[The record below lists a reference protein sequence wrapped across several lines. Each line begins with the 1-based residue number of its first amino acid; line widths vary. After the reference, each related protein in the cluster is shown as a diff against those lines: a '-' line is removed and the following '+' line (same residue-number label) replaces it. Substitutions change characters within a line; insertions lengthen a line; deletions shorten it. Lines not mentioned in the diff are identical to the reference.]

1 VAAQEVELIG
11 LYWTLSGPVEVHTG
25 REWSLFD
32 LPERCAEAA
41 KAGFKGIGIWHADL
55 EHQLEKRSL
64 REMRQILDDHG
75 IGPIELEFLM
85 DWFLDEDDERRKEAD
100 RIRRMVFEAAEVLPT
115 HHIKVGNIPAAP
127 CPLPKLTEKFAEL
140 CADAARHTDAKVAY
154 EIMPFDPNV
163 TSLQAVIELA
173 EGAAAP
179 NGGIAIDTW
188 HMGKLRIAPG
198 ELRAIPIQYL
208 SWVELSDG
216 QREDMPDFVNETIN
230 HRRLPGEG
238 EFEVHRYVEVI
249 RDMGYAE
256 PWGVEVLS
264 EELRNLPMEEIFK
277 RAYETTAAQFGGE
290 LR

>member
-1 VAAQEVELIG
+1 MAAQDVQLIG

-41 KAGFKGIGIWHADL
+41 KVGFDGIGIWHADL

-85 DWFLDEDDERRKEAD
+85 DWFLDEDHEDRKEAD
-100 RIRRMVFEAAEVLPT
+100 RLRRMVFEAAEALPA
-115 HHIKVGNIPAAP
+115 HHIKVGNIPGRI

-140 CADAARHTDAKVAY
+140 CADAAQHTEAKVAY

-163 TSLQAVIELA
+163 DSLQAVIRLA
-173 EGAAAP
+173 VDAAAP

-188 HMGKLRIAPG
+188 HMGKLRIDPE

-216 QREDMPDFVNETIN
+216 QRADLPDFVNETIN

-238 EFEVHRYVEVI
+238 EFEVRRYVEVI
-249 RDMGYAE
+249 RDMGYTE

-264 EELRNLPMEEIFK
+264 EELRNLPMEEIFQ
-277 RAYETTAAQFGGE
+277 RAYETTAAQF
-290 LR
+290 